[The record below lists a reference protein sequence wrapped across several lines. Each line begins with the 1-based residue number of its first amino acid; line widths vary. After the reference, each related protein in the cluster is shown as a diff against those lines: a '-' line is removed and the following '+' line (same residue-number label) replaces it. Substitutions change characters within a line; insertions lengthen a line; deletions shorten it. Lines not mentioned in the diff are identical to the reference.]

1 MSRAE
6 QRDKFISNMCGYNPE
21 GKTHQV
27 LTIKIGSRAE
37 WEKLGLETNRRI
49 SIKEHTYIQNIL
61 WDLDQGIGDRELRVS
76 LLRQR
81 NTERGFKTT
90 VWFNCIYIIHTS
102 PHQDAVDGH
111 LVDSLYTSDDKEYSV
126 IEELF
131 DQNSNAL
138 IEEWTETHMLHLL
151 ATDDDAG
158 YLIDHYFDETILS
171 FVSMRFVRESGVLV
185 PLPEPPRKSLQF
197 P

>member
-1 MSRAE
+1 MSLAE
-6 QRDKFISNMCGYNPE
+6 QRENFIRNICGYDPE

-49 SIKEHTYIQNIL
+49 SIKQHSYIQQIL
-61 WDLDQGIGDRELRVS
+61 GDLDQGIADRELCVS

-90 VWFNCIYIIHTS
+90 VWYNCIYIIHTS
-102 PHQDAVDGH
+102 PHQDSVDGH
-111 LVDSLYTSDDKEYSV
+111 LVDSLYTSADKEYRV

-131 DQNSNAL
+131 DQNPNAM

-151 ATDDDAG
+151 AKLEDACF
-158 YLIDHYFDETILS
+158 LINTYFTFLA
-171 FVSMRFVRESGVLV
+171 FVSMRFIRDSGVLS

>member
-1 MSRAE
+1 MSQAE
-6 QRDKFISNMCGYNPE
+6 QRENFIRNICGYDPE

-49 SIKEHTYIQNIL
+49 SIKQYSYIQQIL
-61 WDLDQGIGDRELRVS
+61 GDLDQGIADRELCVS

-90 VWFNCIYIIHTS
+90 VWYNCVYIIHTS
-102 PHQDAVDGH
+102 PHQDSVDGH
-111 LVDSLYTSDDKEYSV
+111 LVDSLYTSADKEFHV

-131 DQNSNAL
+131 DQNSNAM

-151 ATDDDAG
+151 AKHEDACF
-158 YLIDHYFDETILS
+158 LIDKYFTFLA
-171 FVSMRFVRESGVLV
+171 FVSMRFIRESGVLV